1 MDAKSHESKHH
12 IVSLKTYISVGIAL
26 LILTAVTVSISFI
39 DLGGWNA
46 IVALAIASVKA
57 LLVAFIFM
65 HLLYDKKIYLVIFTT
80 AILFLTIFIAFT
92 MFDILTRGALY
103 PISDGPIKSDAI
115 IYDRS
120 DTDTTGSD
128 KVMPDTGDVE
138 MAH

>member
-1 MDAKSHESKHH
+1 MNAKSHENKHH
-12 IVSLKTYISVGIAL
+12 IVPLKTYLAVGIAL
-26 LILTAVTVSISFI
+26 LILTAVTVGVSFI

-46 IVALAIASVKA
+46 IVAMAIASVKA

-65 HLLYDKKIYLVIFTT
+65 HLLYDSKIFLVIFTT
-80 AILFLTIFIAFT
+80 AILFLMIFISFI

-103 PISDGPIKSDAI
+103 PISDRPIKSDAI

-120 DTDTTGSD
+120 DTTGSD